1 MKKALSVLLS
11 VLVVL
16 SMFSVMAFAE
26 DAQAPAQSLVT
37 VKFVDDDGTTII
49 KELQVEAGTILTK
62 YAPENPVKPDVEG
75 KTEYTFKGWV
85 AEDGTLYYA
94 NTLPTPDGSDLEV
107 IFTASYSAKDVSG
120 FQSLWNLIE
129 SIFERINLIFQYF
142 ATIFGW

>member
-26 DAQAPAQSLVT
+26 GTEPPIT
-37 VKFVDDDGTTII
+37 VKFVDDDGTTVI
-49 KELQVEAGTILTK
+49 KEIKVEAGAILTK

-75 KTEYTFKGWV
+75 ETEYTFKGWV
-85 AEDGTLYYA
+85 AEDGAIYYA

-107 IFTASYSAKDVSG
+107 VFTASYSERDVSG
-120 FQSLWNLIE
+120 YQSLWNFIE
-129 SIFERINLIFQYF
+129 SIFERINKLFEYF
-142 ATIFGW
+142 ATIFQW

>member
-26 DAQAPAQSLVT
+26 GTEPPIT
-37 VKFVDDDGTTII
+37 VKFVDDDGTTVI
-49 KELQVEAGTILTK
+49 KEIKVEAGAILTQ

-75 KTEYTFKGWV
+75 ETEYTFKGWV
-85 AEDGTLYYA
+85 AEDGTIYYA

-107 IFTASYSAKDVSG
+107 VFTASYSAKDVSG
-120 FQSLWNLIE
+120 YQSLWNFIE
-129 SIFERINLIFQYF
+129 SIFERINKLFEYF
-142 ATIFGW
+142 ATVFQW